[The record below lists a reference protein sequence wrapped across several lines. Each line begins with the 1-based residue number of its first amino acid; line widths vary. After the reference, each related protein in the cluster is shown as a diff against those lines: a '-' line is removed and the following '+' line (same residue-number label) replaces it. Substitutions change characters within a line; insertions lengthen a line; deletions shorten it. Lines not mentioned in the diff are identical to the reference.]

1 MKILAIRGKNLAS
14 LAGEFEVD
22 FSREPLL
29 NAGLFSISGPTGSGK
44 STLLD
49 ALCLALYGDTP
60 RLTQATGA
68 QIPDVHDDQI
78 TSSDPRTLLR
88 RGCGDGYAEVDF
100 VGIDGIACRAR
111 WTARRARGRGDGR
124 LQHIDYQLLRIADQ
138 QAVSGTKKSE
148 VHAAIAQ
155 RIGLS
160 FSQFTRAVLLAQND
174 FAAFLKAD
182 DNARAELLQT
192 LTGSERFERLSKRVF
207 ERHGLEK
214 QVLDALNRQ
223 LADAPPLQDD
233 ARAELEAAA
242 KLAAEALAVREKQKS
257 ELEAALRWHQQLAQ
271 LEVNIAQAQ
280 TRLDQASVARQAA
293 TERRA
298 QLARIAAV
306 EPARPLQAECVRL
319 EQDAEQAAKAL
330 QRQATEQ
337 LAAEQ
342 AATLA
347 ETALTGARENLVR
360 ATQTLKQQQPE
371 IDAAKK
377 LDTEIALLTPQCQTA
392 KQALEAADKEV
403 VTQQNSHQT
412 LIQQQAQTEK
422 SRAETSA
429 WLAAHQQ
436 HASLAGNWKHAE
448 YLLLDAERMAA
459 SKQTVATDQ
468 QRLQQAENLAR
479 SNVERQTTSLNICVT
494 TREQAESTAK
504 AASERCARID
514 PDALAQQKIA
524 AETQR
529 GRLQQAQIGW
539 THWQERQT
547 ELTAAEQEAAAL
559 RQAQQTGVAAL
570 AQLTRQRP
578 GLAGQM
584 QQAERALQRLQA
596 ACNQDVNALRAA
608 LVKDEAC
615 PVCGATNHPYA
626 ESDAAHQL
634 YELHKTQQ
642 AEHDALRRQLEA
654 LTQNEAA
661 QSATLKERD
670 RQLTA
675 LAGRLLELGRRRDEA
690 SALWQAAARSSGL
703 ELNENAAAQLAE
715 QISANASA
723 LQKLTVQETELRSD
737 QKTRD
742 TALTKLAQAQTAEQ
756 QAREASLK
764 ANEALNLAVQAAQ
777 AAQQRFEQAS
787 DNLVGLLGQLDAVL
801 DAMPDW
807 RDDWHRAPAA
817 FRLARQADA
826 ATWQQQHSA
835 QESQTRKL
843 AELTSQINAA
853 ASLLAQLGEQATRL
867 RAAAN
872 AQAAE
877 LQSKQQARTALLG
890 GKPVVTLETEL
901 ARAVESAQ
909 AAVKAQEKTTADAR
923 TRATQAIT
931 TRALTAKRLT
941 ELQAQIEQA
950 RAART
955 NWLIA
960 FKTGSNTPLDL
971 DGLLALLRIDAQW
984 LNAERNALT
993 GLDQAVQDAD
1003 LILKERQAQR
1013 VAHLSNEFGT
1023 QLGTQAAASLLIQP
1037 DDVSSRRPGEGRDP
1051 EEVTGM
1057 PLDTG
1062 LRRYDGDFVGSI
1074 EVKLAEILPLL
1085 AREKSAAVEKEVA
1098 LRQDDER
1105 RLKAAGLLEALRE
1118 QAARLETW
1126 ARLNEMIGSADGRKF
1141 RRIAQQYTLDV
1152 LLGYANRHLADLSRR
1167 YLLQRLPDSLT
1178 LLVVDQDMG
1187 DERRSV
1193 HSLSGGES
1201 FLVSL
1206 ALALGLASLSSHSV
1220 KVESLFI
1227 DEGFGSLDA
1236 ETLNMAMDALDKLQ
1250 TLGRKVGV
1258 ISHVHEMAERIGVQ
1272 IQVQPQSGG
1281 QSRLAVLG

>member
-1 MKILAIRGKNLAS
+1 MKILAIRGRNLAS

-29 NAGLFSISGPTGSGK
+29 NAGLFAISGPTGSGK

-60 RLTQATGA
+60 RLTHVTGDK
-68 QIPDVHDDQI
+68 IPDVHADQV
-78 TSSDPRTLLR
+78 TPSDPRNLLR
-88 RGCGDGYAEVDF
+88 RGCGDGFAEVDF
-100 VGIDGIACRAR
+100 VGIDGVAYRTR
-111 WTARRARGRGDGR
+111 WTVRRARGRGDGK
-124 LQHIDYQLLRIADQ
+124 L
-138 QAVSGTKKSE
+138 QAVDTLLQRIEDMQPVGGTNKSE
-148 VHAAIAQ
+148 VHANIAQ

-160 FSQFTRAVLLAQND
+160 FAQFTRAVLLAQND

-192 LTGSERFERLSKRVF
+192 LTGSERFERLSIRVF
-207 ERHGLEK
+207 ERHGQEK

-242 KLAAEALAVREKQKS
+242 KLAAEALAAREKQKS
-257 ELEAALRWHQQLAQ
+257 ELEAALRWHQQLVQ
-271 LEVNIAQAQ
+271 LDVSITQAQ
-280 TRLDQASVARQAA
+280 TKLDQASLAQQAA
-293 TERRA
+293 AERRA
-298 QLARIAAV
+298 QLGRIAAV

-319 EQDAEQAAKAL
+319 EQETL
-330 QRQATEQ
+330 QTSKTLQTQETEQ

-342 AATLA
+342 AVTLA
-347 ETALTGARENLVR
+347 ETALTKTQQNLVQVSQ
-360 ATQTLKQQQPE
+360 AQKLQQPE

-377 LDTEIALLTPQCQTA
+377 LDTEIALLAPQCQVA
-392 KQALEAADKEV
+392 KQALDAADKKV
-403 VTQQNSHQT
+403 STQQNLHQT

-448 YLLLDAERMAA
+448 YLLLDAEKMAA
-459 SKQTVATDQ
+459 TKQAVAADQ
-468 QRLQQAENLAR
+468 TRLQQAENLTRAD
-479 SNVERQTTSLNICVT
+479 VERQTTSLNTCIT
-494 TREQAESTAK
+494 KREQAEAAAK
-504 AASERCARID
+504 AVNERCARID
-514 PDALAQQKIA
+514 PDALAQQKNA
-524 AETQR
+524 AEMQR
-529 GRLQQAQIGW
+529 DRLQQAQIGW

-547 ELTAAEQEAAAL
+547 ELAATEQDAAAL
-559 RQAQQTGVAAL
+559 RQAQQAGVAAL

-578 GLAGQM
+578 GLAGQL

-596 ACNQDVNALRAA
+596 ACNQDVDALRAA

-615 PVCGATNHPYA
+615 PVCGATDHPYA

-634 YELHKTQQ
+634 HELHKAQQ

-654 LTQNEAA
+654 LTKDEAA
-661 QSATLKERD
+661 QTATLKEQD
-670 RQLTA
+670 KQLA
-675 LAGRLLELGRRRDEA
+675 AIAARLLELARRRDEA
-690 SALWQAAARSSGL
+690 AGLWLAAAKSSGL
-703 ELNENAAAQLAE
+703 ELDGNATELLVE
-715 QISANASA
+715 KINANASA
-723 LQKLTVQETELRSD
+723 LKKLTAQETELRAD

-742 TALTKLAQAQTAEQ
+742 TALTKLAQTQTAEQ
-756 QAREASLK
+756 QAREAGLK
-764 ANEALNLAVQAAQ
+764 ASEALNLAVHAVK
-777 AAQQRFEQAS
+777 AAQQRFEQTN
-787 DNLVGLLGQLDAVL
+787 DNLVGLLDQLDAVL
-801 DAMPDW
+801 SATDW

-826 ATWQQQHSA
+826 TSWQQQHRA
-835 QESQTRKL
+835 QEVQSHKL
-843 AELTSQINAA
+843 TELSGQINAA
-853 ASLLAQLGEQATRL
+853 AGLLAQLGEQATRL
-867 RAAAN
+867 RNAADE
-872 AQAAE
+872 QAAE
-877 LQSKQQARTALLG
+877 LQGKQQTRTLLLG

-901 ARAVESAQ
+901 ARALEAAQ
-909 AAVKAQEKTTADAR
+909 AAVMAQEKSTHAAR

-931 TRALTAKRLT
+931 TRALTAKRLA
-941 ELQAQIEQA
+941 ELQAQVEQID
-950 RAART
+950 AALA
-955 NWLIA
+955 NWLITFNA
-960 FKTGSNTPLDL
+960 ASDAPLDL
-971 DGLLALLRIDAQW
+971 GGLLALLRIDTQW
-984 LNAERNALT
+984 LNAERNALA
-993 GLDQAVQDAD
+993 GLDKAVDTE
-1003 LILKERQAQR
+1003 LTVLKERQALR
-1013 VAHLSNEFGT
+1013 VAHLANNASDEFGNLPAT
-1023 QLGTQAAASLLIQP
+1023 SLET
-1037 DDVSSRRPGEGRDP
+1037 R
-1051 EEVTGM
+1051 
-1057 PLDTG
+1057 
-1062 LRRYDGDFVGSI
+1062 
-1074 EVKLAEILPLL
+1074 LAEILPLL
-1085 AREKSAAVEKEVA
+1085 AQEKSAAVEKEVA

-1105 RLKAAGLLEALRE
+1105 RLKAAGLLDALRE
-1118 QAARLETW
+1118 QSNRLETW
-1126 ARLNEMIGSADGRKF
+1126 ARLNDMIGSANGSKF

-1152 LLGYANRHLADLSRR
+1152 LLGYANQHLAGLSRR

-1236 ETLNMAMDALDKLQ
+1236 DTLNMAMDALDKLQ
-1250 TLGRKVGV
+1250 TQGRKVGV

-1281 QSRLAVLG
+1281 QSRLAVIG

>member
-1 MKILAIRGKNLAS
+1 MKILAIRGRNLAS

-29 NAGLFSISGPTGSGK
+29 NAGLFAISGPTGAGK

-60 RLTQATGA
+60 RLAQATGA
-68 QIPDVHDDQI
+68 QIPDVHDDQV
-78 TSSDPRTLLR
+78 TPSDPRTLLR

-100 VGIDGIACRAR
+100 IGIDGIACRAR

-124 LQHIDYQLLRIADQ
+124 LQIVEYQLIRIADQ
-138 QAVSGTKKSE
+138 QALSGTKKSE

-207 ERHGLEK
+207 ERHAAEK
-214 QVLDALNRQ
+214 QALDNLQRQ
-223 LADAPPLQDD
+223 LTDAPPLQDD

-280 TRLDQASVARQAA
+280 TRLDQVSLARQAA
-293 TERRA
+293 AERRA
-298 QLARIAAV
+298 QLARISAV
-306 EPARPLQAECVRL
+306 EPARPLQAECLRL
-319 EQDAEQAAKAL
+319 EQDAEQTARTL
-330 QRQATEQ
+330 QIQTAEQ

-347 ETALTGARENLVR
+347 ETALTTTQQHLVQVSQ
-360 ATQTLKQQQPE
+360 AQKQQQPE

-377 LDTEIALLTPQCQTA
+377 LDTEIVLLTPQWQAA
-392 KQALEAADKEV
+392 KQATETAGKEKV
-403 VTQQNSHQT
+403 KQQT
-412 LIQQQAQTEK
+412 LHRTLTQQQAQTEK
-422 SRAETSA
+422 SLAEIGA
-429 WLAAHQQ
+429 WLVSHQQ
-436 HASLAGNWKHAE
+436 HASLADNWKHAE
-448 YLLLDAERMAA
+448 YLLLAAEKMAA
-459 SKQTVATDQ
+459 TKQTAAADQ
-468 QRLQQAENLAR
+468 QRLQQAESLAR
-479 SNVERQTTSLNICVT
+479 ADTERQAAGLNTCIT
-494 TREQAESTAK
+494 TREQAEAAAK

-514 PDALAQQKIA
+514 PDALAQQKNA

-529 GRLQQAQIGW
+529 DRLQQAQTCW
-539 THWQERQT
+539 TQWQQRQT
-547 ELTAAEQEAAAL
+547 ELAAAEQEAATL
-559 RQAQQTGVAAL
+559 RQAQQTCTDAL
-570 AQLTRQRP
+570 TQLTRQRP
-578 GLAGQM
+578 GLTGQLI
-584 QQAERALQRLQA
+584 QAERALQRLQT
-596 ACNQDVNALRAA
+596 ACNQDVDALRATLA
-608 LVKDEAC
+608 DAEAC
-615 PVCGATNHPYA
+615 PVCGAKEHPYA

-634 YELHKTQQ
+634 HQLHKTQQ
-642 AEHDALRRQLEA
+642 AEHDALRRQLET
-654 LTQNEAA
+654 LTKDEAA
-661 QSATLKERD
+661 QNATLTEQQK
-670 RQLTA
+670 QQTT
-675 LAGRLLELGRRRDEA
+675 LAARLLELGRRRDEA
-690 SALWQAAARSSGL
+690 AALWQAAARSSEL
-703 ELNENAAAQLAE
+703 ELNENAAAQLADH
-715 QISANASA
+715 ISANASA
-723 LQKLTVQETELRSD
+723 LQKLTAQETELRSD
-737 QKTRD
+737 QKVRD
-742 TALTKLAQAQTAEQ
+742 TALATLMQAQAAEQ
-756 QAREASLK
+756 LAREASLK
-764 ANEALNLAVQAAQ
+764 ARESLNLAVHATQ
-777 AAQQRFEQAS
+777 AAQQQSEQAGN
-787 DNLVGLLGQLDAVL
+787 NLAGLLDQLDTAL
-801 DAMPDW
+801 AALPDW
-807 RDDWHRAPAA
+807 RDDWRRAPAA

-826 ATWQQQHSA
+826 AAWQQQHNA
-835 QESQTRKL
+835 QETQNRKL
-843 AELTSQINAA
+843 AELSGQINAA
-853 ASLLAQLGEQATRL
+853 ASLLAQLEEQSTRL
-867 RAAAN
+867 QKAADE
-872 AQAAE
+872 QAAE
-877 LQSKQQARTALLG
+877 LQGKQQARTLLLG

-901 ARAVESAQ
+901 ARAVETAQ

-923 TRATQAIT
+923 IRATQAIT
-931 TRALTAKRLT
+931 TRALTAKHLA
-941 ELQAQIEQA
+941 ELQALGQQADTA
-950 RAART
+950 RA
-955 NWLIA
+955 NWLIVFNA
-960 FKTGSNTPLDL
+960 GSEAPLDL
-971 DGLLALLRIDAQW
+971 ADLLALLRIDAQW
-984 LNAERNALT
+984 LSAERNALAA
-993 GLDQAVQDAD
+993 LDKAVDNE
-1003 LILKERQAQR
+1003 LTVLKERQAQR
-1013 VAHLSNEFGT
+1013 VAHLAIQPGGECGN
-1023 QLGTQAAASLLIQP
+1023 QAAASL
-1037 DDVSSRRPGEGRDP
+1037 
-1051 EEVTGM
+1051 EVG
-1057 PLDTG
+1057 
-1062 LRRYDGDFVGSI
+1062 
-1074 EVKLAEILPLL
+1074 LAEMLPLL
-1085 AREKSAAVEKEVA
+1085 ALEKSAAVEKEIA

-1105 RLKAAGLLEALRE
+1105 RQKAAGLLAALRE
-1118 QAARLETW
+1118 QSARLETW

-1227 DEGFGSLDA
+1227 DEGFGSLDV

-1272 IQVQPQSGG
+1272 IQVQQQSGG
-1281 QSRLAVLG
+1281 QSRLAVIG